1 MNINLFLLIIVVITA
16 LAFDFT
22 NGFHD
27 TGNAMATSIAS
38 GALKPKAAVALSA
51 VLNLV
56 GAFMSTAVAAT
67 IAKGL
72 IEGNIVTLELVF
84 AGLVGGIVWNLLTW
98 LFGIPSSSS
107 HALIGGIVGATI
119 AAVGAH
125 GVIWKSIVSKVI
137 IPAVVAAILA
147 VLVGAIATWLVYR
160 ITRGVPEK
168 RSEAGFR
175 YGQWGSASLV
185 SLAHGTGDAQKTM
198 GIIFL
203 ALMSYGAVSKNESMP
218 PFWVILCCAIAMA
231 MGTYLGGWRIIRTLG
246 KGLVEIKSPQGMA
259 AESSSAAVILLST
272 HFGYA
277 LSTTQVCTGSVLGS
291 GLGKPGGEVRWG
303 VAGRMVT
310 AWLITLPAAGL
321 VGAITYWI
329 VHLIGGYPGA
339 IIGFSLLVAVSA
351 TIYIRSR
358 RVKVDHKNVNE
369 DWEGS
374 LTAGLDG
381 RREHAAVR
389 HKGSLR
395 RRHRERGERLMHHGF
410 SDWFN
415 YQASLKI
422 LLFSMLA
429 GAALPGLF
437 ALGLRLQAVG
447 SGHVPAATA
456 AHRSATRCCWRLALL
471 IYALVVAVILFALLY
486 ISRDF
491 IAHHTRHALPGSQ
504 THVASRACWSTRLP
518 NPLVEGAERERIS
531 QLSCL
536 VVARRISGGHS
547 ADRHLRGAGPA
558 DPPAGQRRGQDRG
571 PRTDAARRVRRCRHR
586 CADQQAHRRAAV
598 GRGYRTGTCPVGRQG
613 LAAR

>member
-1 MNINLFLLIIVVITA
+1 MNIQLFLLIIVVITA

-38 GALKPKAAVALSA
+38 GALKPKVAVALSA

-72 IEGNIVTLELVF
+72 IDGHIVTLELVF

-98 LFGIPSSSS
+98 LLGIPSSSS

-125 GVIWKSIVSKVI
+125 GVIWKGLVSKVL

-147 VLVGAIATWLVYR
+147 IAVGAIATWLVYR
-160 ITRGVPEK
+160 VTRGLDTK
-168 RSEAGFR
+168 RTEAGFR

-203 ALMSYGAVSKNESMP
+203 ALMSYGAVSKTAASP
-218 PFWVILCCAIAMA
+218 PLWVIVCCALAMA
-231 MGTYLGGWRIIRTLG
+231 AGTYLGGWRIIRTLG
-246 KGLVEIKSPQGMA
+246 KGLVEIQSPQGMA

-303 VAGRMVT
+303 VAGRMGV
-310 AWLITLPAAGL
+310 AWLVTLPLAGL
-321 VGAITYWI
+321 VGALTYWI

-339 IIGFSLLVAVSA
+339 IIGFSLLIAVSA

-358 RVKVDHKNVNE
+358 KVKVDHHNVNAE
-369 DWEGS
+369 WKGD
-374 LTAGLDG
+374 LTSGLEESDD
-381 RREHAAVR
+381 
-389 HKGSLR
+389 
-395 RRHRERGERLMHHGF
+395 HH
-410 SDWFN
+410 
-415 YQASLKI
+415 
-422 LLFSMLA
+422 
-429 GAALPGLF
+429 P
-437 ALGLRLQAVG
+437 
-447 SGHVPAATA
+447 PA
-456 AHRSATRCCWRLALL
+456 
-471 IYALVVAVILFALLY
+471 
-486 ISRDF
+486 D
-491 IAHHTRHALPGSQ
+491 
-504 THVASRACWSTRLP
+504 
-518 NPLVEGAERERIS
+518 
-531 QLSCL
+531 
-536 VVARRISGGHS
+536 
-547 ADRHLRGAGPA
+547 AGPTVGGGSTPRFDSD
-558 DPPAGQRRGQDRG
+558 DPTMKAN
-571 PRTDAARRVRRCRHR
+571 A
-586 CADQQAHRRAAV
+586 
-598 GRGYRTGTCPVGRQG
+598 
-613 LAAR
+613 